1 MAKTLKAFRLSEQTL
16 TMLAELKSQF
26 PHWTETQIVERAID
40 VLNALDLSAHDVI
53 TCRSIS
59 GVIWTCSRSR

>member
-1 MAKTLKAFRLSEQTL
+1 MAKTLKAYRLSDQTL
-16 TMLAELKSQF
+16 SMLAELKSQF
-26 PHWTETQIVERAID
+26 PNWTETQIIEHAID
-40 VLNALDLSAHDVI
+40 VLNALDLTDRDMI

>member
-16 TMLAELKSQF
+16 SMLGELKSQY

-40 VLNALDLSAHDVI
+40 VLNALDLADRDII

-59 GVIWTCSRSR
+59 GAIWTCSKSR